1 MYAGFA
7 PTQAQIGST
16 AVPLAVFVVDLT
28 RPKLLQLPWFYRLYH
43 RVLQWLAWAHTLI
56 DPVKAEVRTWIA
68 RQVRPFAPRVRSMFL
83 FDEAETRG
91 TVLRQAAR
99 IWRRV
104 QSVRPAE

>member
-1 MYAGFA
+1 MQSPEPQDQRVFGSDDDPCRPEVRSPHRPAMYAGFA

-68 RQVRPFAPRVRSMFL
+68 RQVRPF
-83 FDEAETRG
+83 
-91 TVLRQAAR
+91 
-99 IWRRV
+99 
-104 QSVRPAE
+104 